1 MITMTRGSRYMV
13 FDDKDVARNAL
24 LDGFFRRRE
33 EAGKFYCTTCLVE
46 QLRQRGS
53 PAFLLA
59 SIHAAVVDAFERPG
73 MLGIK
78 PAGPCEACQLPW
90 PCIGATPPSP

>member
-1 MITMTRGSRYMV
+1 MV
-13 FDDKDVARNAL
+13 FDDKNVARNAL

-33 EAGKFYCTTCLVE
+33 EAGKFYCATCLVE

-53 PAFLLA
+53 PALSLA
-59 SIHAAVVDAFERPG
+59 SIHAAVVDAFERPR
-73 MLGIK
+73 MLRIK

-90 PCIGATPPSP
+90 PCIGAPPPNP